1 MRSAPILRATALVI
15 SAALALH
22 ELRYL
27 IAGRP
32 GGEEFTAEHG
42 YLPLVGAGAALLLGL
57 AGAMLLRGLALA
69 RRTGA
74 DRARPVSLT
83 RSWLLATGALLA
95 LHFGQEAAELT
106 LNGGPLI
113 SLTGHGAVLVLPLA
127 ALAG

>member
-15 SAALALH
+15 SAALGLH

-42 YLPLVGAGAALLLGL
+42 YLPLVGGAAALLLGL
-57 AGAMLLRGLALA
+57 AGAMLLRALALA

-74 DRARPVSLT
+74 ERARSSSFA

-106 LNGGPLI
+106 LN
-113 SLTGHGAVLVLPLA
+113 HAPLA
-127 ALAG
+127 SLVANGAFLVP